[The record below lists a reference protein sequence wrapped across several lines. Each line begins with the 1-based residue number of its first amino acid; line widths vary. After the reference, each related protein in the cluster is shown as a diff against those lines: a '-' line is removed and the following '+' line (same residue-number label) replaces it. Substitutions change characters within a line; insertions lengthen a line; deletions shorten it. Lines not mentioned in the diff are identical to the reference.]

1 MFTGSWSFTVRQGE
15 EQQSSLDHSLEFG
28 LEEKILPVCIYWYL
42 FWRAILVISI
52 PNKMGLSCATETRLH
67 KIFTP
72 ETRLRRD
79 WIKFL
84 PPRRDCIKFLPP
96 RRDRDETL
104 QNFPHETRPR
114 RDHPIKLERD
124 RDETESLGALSLETE
139 TRPRLSSF
147 TAALHCLQPPP
158 LFN

>member
-1 MFTGSWSFTVRQGE
+1 M
-15 EQQSSLDHSLEFG
+15 
-28 LEEKILPVCIYWYL
+28 
-42 FWRAILVISI
+42 
-52 PNKMGLSCATETRLH
+52 
-67 KIFTP
+67 
-72 ETRLRRD
+72 
-79 WIKFL
+79 
-84 PPRRDCIKFLPP
+84 KFLPP

-147 TAALHCLQPPP
+147 TGGSTVIVVLSSWTQFLNNMIMYKV
-158 LFN
+158 LEYNYVYLTELK

>member
-15 EQQSSLDHSLEFG
+15 EQQWSLDHSLEFG

-52 PNKMGLSCATETRLH
+52 PNKMGLSSATETRLNR
-67 KIFTP
+67 IFTP
-72 ETRLRRD
+72 ETR
-79 WIKFL
+79 
-84 PPRRDCIKFLPP
+84 PRRDCIKFLPP

-147 TAALHCLQPPP
+147 TVQTQKEHTYFCLT
-158 LFN
+158 LNTF

>member
-15 EQQSSLDHSLEFG
+15 EQQWSLDHSLEFG

-42 FWRAILVISI
+42 FWRAILVISS
-52 PNKMGLSCATETRLH
+52 PNKMGLSCATKKRLN

-72 ETRLRRD
+72 ETRLNRIFTPETR
-79 WIKFL
+79 
-84 PPRRDCIKFLPP
+84 PRRDCIKFLPP

-147 TAALHCLQPPP
+147 TEFNYSRMLQTS
-158 LFN
+158 

>member
-1 MFTGSWSFTVRQGE
+1 
-15 EQQSSLDHSLEFG
+15 
-28 LEEKILPVCIYWYL
+28 
-42 FWRAILVISI
+42 
-52 PNKMGLSCATETRLH
+52 MGLSSATETRLN

-72 ETRLRRD
+72 ETR
-79 WIKFL
+79 
-84 PPRRDCIKFLPP
+84 PRRDCIKFLPP

-147 TAALHCLQPPP
+147 TEVDL
-158 LFN
+158 